1 MKQRL
6 ASTWRE
12 IRSLDWLYDPKTRGV
27 IFQALLVLALG
38 LLTYEIV
45 SNTIANLQKQNLA
58 SGFGFL
64 NKTAGFDISQTLI
77 EYHSTHSYGCA
88 FVVGL
93 LNTLLVSALGIVF
106 ATVLGFTIGLG
117 RLSDNWIIARLSMVY
132 VETVRNVPL
141 LLQLFIWYV
150 GVLRALPMPIDIA
163 PLGSHP
169 GGHGGAMLR
178 MDGRD
183 PRQVRR
189 VLLARMGRED
199 EGEGLGTC

>member
-1 MKQRL
+1 MRQRL
-6 ASTWRE
+6 TSTWQSV
-12 IRSLDWLYDPKTRGV
+12 RSLDWLYDPKTRGV
-27 IFQALLVLALG
+27 IFQALLVLALAV
-38 LLTYEIV
+38 LTYEIV

-64 NKTAGFDISQTLI
+64 NKTAGFDISQTLV
-77 EYHSTHSYGCA
+77 EYHSTHSYGRA

-117 RLSDNWIIARLSMVY
+117 RLSDNWIVARLSTVY

-150 GVLRALPMPIDIA
+150 GVLRALPMPQQA
-163 PLGSHP
+163 LALGRTVHLD
-169 GGHGGAMLR
+169 LR
-178 MDGRD
+178 GLHM
-183 PRQVRR
+183 PR
-189 VLLARMGRED
+189 VLLTPVAGWLVLAALGRRRSSPR
-199 EGEGLGTC
+199 

>member
-1 MKQRL
+1 MRQRL
-6 ASTWRE
+6 TSTWQSV
-12 IRSLDWLYDPKTRGV
+12 RSLDWLYDPKTRGV
-27 IFQALLVLALG
+27 IFQALLVLALAV
-38 LLTYEIV
+38 LTYEIV

-64 NKTAGFDISQTLI
+64 NKTAGFDISQTLV
-77 EYHSTHSYGCA
+77 EYHSTHSYGRA

-117 RLSDNWIIARLSMVY
+117 RLSDNWIVARLSTVY

-150 GVLRALPMPIDIA
+150 GVLRALPMPQQA
-163 PLGSHP
+163 LALGRYRSPRLTRAAHAARAADT
-169 GGHGGAMLR
+169 GRGLAGACR
-178 MDGRD
+178 VGR
-183 PRQVRR
+183 RHYRR
-189 VLLARMGRED
+189 GDA
-199 EGEGLGTC
+199 